1 MPIIA
6 VANQKG
12 GVGKTTT
19 CVNLGAALAA
29 TGRRVLIVDMDP
41 QAHASNGL
49 GVPENSGLLTIVEL
63 MLEQCSVP
71 ESARPTAQ
79 EGLFILP
86 AGHGL
91 TTFELTPPAGR
102 ESRFLLKRALNSDR
116 HNWDFILLDGP
127 PALSLLTTNCLVAA
141 DSLIVPVQAEYYAL
155 AGLVKMLSV
164 VEAIR
169 EEHNPRLKLLGVLVT
184 MQDLRTRL
192 AQEVEAEIR
201 ANFGGPVF
209 KTAIPRSVRAAEAP
223 SYGLPVTLYA
233 PASST
238 ARAYESLA
246 WEVAQLSTGS

>member
-1 MPIIA
+1 MSIIA

-29 TGRRVLIVDMDP
+29 AGKRVLIVDMDP

-49 GVPENSGLLTIVEL
+49 GVPEDGSVLTIVEL
-63 MLEQCSVP
+63 MMEQCSVS
-71 ESARPTAQ
+71 EAARPTPQ
-79 EGLFILP
+79 EGLFIVP

-91 TTFELTPPAGR
+91 TAFELTPPAGR
-102 ESRFLLKRALNSDR
+102 ESRFLLKRALDSGR
-116 HNWDFILLDGP
+116 RNWDFILLDAP
-127 PALSLLTTNCLVAA
+127 PALSLLTANCLVAA
-141 DSLIVPVQAEYYAL
+141 EGIIIPVQAEYYAL

-164 VEAIR
+164 VETIR
-169 EEHNPRLKLLGVLVT
+169 LEHNPRLKLLGVLVT

-192 AQEVEAEIR
+192 AQEVEDEIR

-209 KTAIPRSVRAAEAP
+209 KTVIPRSVRAAEAP

-238 ARAYESLA
+238 AKAYEALA
-246 WEVAQLSTGS
+246 WEVAKAVNVG